1 MLFGGGEN
9 SMRKGV
15 VDRFENNGDIVVIE
29 LEDKTTLPVAKEK
42 FACEVHV
49 NDVVYETECGLWK
62 VDKDETQSRLE
73 QIQKLMDELWE
84 KDE

>member
-1 MLFGGGEN
+1 
-9 SMRKGV
+9 MRKGV

-29 LEDKTTLPVAKEK
+29 LEDKTTLPVTKEK

-49 NDVVYETECGLWK
+49 NDVVYETACGLWK
-62 VDKDETQSRLE
+62 VDKDETQNRLE